1 LKRPFSLRFLK
12 NRRGATAVEFALIMP
27 FFLAM
32 IFGLIEFGRAM
43 WIRNTMQYAVEE
55 AARYGSISGASSGDV
70 STYAQG
76 KILVIDPST
85 ITFNVTIGASDIS
98 VTATH
103 DFEFLAAGLLPYGP
117 ITLQASAQY
126 PL

>member
-1 LKRPFSLRFLK
+1 MNKLLSRRFLK

-32 IFGLIEFGRAM
+32 LLGLIEFGRGM

-76 KILVIDPST
+76 KILGVDPGG
-85 ITFNVTIGASDIS
+85 IVFNVSINASDITVS
-98 VTATH
+98 ASY
-103 DFEFLAAGLLPYGP
+103 DFQFLAAGLLPYGP
-117 ITLQASAQY
+117 ITLLASAQY

>member
-1 LKRPFSLRFLK
+1 MNRLFPWRFLK

-32 IFGLIEFGRAM
+32 ILGLVEFGRAM

-55 AARYGSISGASSGDV
+55 AARYGSVSGASSATV
-70 STYAQG
+70 STYAQT
-76 KILVIDPST
+76 KLLAMEAL
-85 ITFNVTIGASDIS
+85 NVTFSVTVGASDITVS
-98 VTATH
+98 ASY
-103 DFEFLAAGLLPYGP
+103 DFEFLASGLLPYGP
-117 ITLQASAQY
+117 ITLQAYAQY

>member
-1 LKRPFSLRFLK
+1 LNRFISLRFLK
-12 NRRGATAVEFALIMP
+12 NRRGATAVEFALILP
-27 FFLAM
+27 FFLSM

-55 AARYGSISGASSGDV
+55 AARYGSISGASSADI

-76 KILVIDPST
+76 KVLVIDPST
-85 ITFNVTIGASDIS
+85 ITFDVTVGASDIS

>member
-1 LKRPFSLRFLK
+1 MNRFISLRFLK
-12 NRRGATAVEFALIMP
+12 NRRGATAVEFALILP
-27 FFLAM
+27 FFLSM

-55 AARYGSISGASSGDV
+55 AARYGSISGASSADI

-76 KILVIDPST
+76 KVLVIDPST
-85 ITFNVTIGASDIS
+85 ITFDVTVGASDIS

>member
-1 LKRPFSLRFLK
+1 LSKRLSWRFFK

-27 FFLAM
+27 FFLSM

-55 AARYGSISGASSGDV
+55 AARYGSISGASSGDI

-76 KILVIDPST
+76 KILALDPST
-85 ITFNVTIGASDIS
+85 ITFNVTVGASDIS

-117 ITLQASAQY
+117 ITLSASAQY